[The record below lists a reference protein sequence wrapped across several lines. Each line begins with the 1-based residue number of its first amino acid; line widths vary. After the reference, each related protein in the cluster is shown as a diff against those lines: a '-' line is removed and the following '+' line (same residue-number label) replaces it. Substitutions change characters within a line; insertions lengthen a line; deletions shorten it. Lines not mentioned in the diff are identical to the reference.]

1 MVAAMGSAIS
11 SYSTVTPLC
20 YDEGVTDENQN
31 VLREQSVA
39 YEREELPPADVFDPV
54 IEAYKKDVDRT
65 LLREMLK
72 LTPQQRSEKF
82 ANFMELAY
90 EVRAAGERMR
100 AEKQRE

>member
-1 MVAAMGSAIS
+1 MAQDK
-11 SYSTVTPLC
+11 P
-20 YDEGVTDENQN
+20 DEFTDPYF
-31 VLREQSVA
+31 A
-39 YEREELPPADVFDPV
+39 YAHEELPPPDHLDPV

-82 ANFMELAY
+82 VSFMELAY

-100 AEKQRE
+100 AEKRRQ